1 MSAVERR
8 FTPRGE
14 TRFVL
19 EVPDYCVV
27 LDVDRVKRNRWE
39 ALGGELAVR
48 CSLSGASTIDGDLLW
63 SGDVSFSSP
72 GAPLMGR
79 VSVGGKPHEAT

>member
-1 MSAVERR
+1 MTPVERR
-8 FTPRGE
+8 FTRHGE

-27 LDVDRVKRNRWE
+27 LDLDRVKRNRWG
-39 ALGGELAVR
+39 ALGDELTVR

-72 GAPLMGR
+72 GAPLMGGCLCR
-79 VSVGGKPHEAT
+79 RKTT